1 MSNALLVAINSCLA
15 GVGISPVDSV
25 DDDDLDAAQASSTIS
40 RVTSELLGRG
50 WWFNTEICWKSAPE
64 PISGHIPLSNNT
76 MNILPTGV
84 STLRKLVMREGKI
97 YDLVLHTFNL
107 TDSVDEEGF
116 LYYDTVVL
124 LPFDDCPP
132 IVREAITARARRI
145 FAQDSEVD
153 PNRWNFQIRD
163 DEKALDMVLVEES
176 RNHKGNYFRD
186 HPTASAVISRI
197 GGVNSSSYS
206 YSVFRGKRFG

>member
-25 DDDDLDAAQASSTIS
+25 DDTDLDAAQASSTIS

-50 WWFNTEICWKSAPE
+50 WWFNTEIAWKSAPE
-64 PISGHIPLSNNT
+64 PISGHIPLSNDT
-76 MNILPTGV
+76 MNIIPTGN
-84 STLRKLVMREGKI
+84 SNLQKLVMRQGKI

-107 TDSVDEEGF
+107 VDSVYSDGF
-116 LYYDTVVL
+116 IHYSTVVL
-124 LPFDDCPP
+124 LPFEDLPP
-132 IVREAITARARRI
+132 IVREAVTARARRI

-153 PNRWNFQIRD
+153 ANRWNFQIRD

-186 HPTASAVISRI
+186 HPSAQGNIALI
-197 GGVNSSSYS
+197 GGSNSGVATSI
-206 YSVFRGKRFG
+206 FRGKRYE